1 MAARAIALAGRD
13 RQFGFATE
21 LASIPAFY
29 SLIGL
34 IGLIVFAVGI
44 GILRVLSEPGFE
56 RKPAPHLIRAD
67 TGSHP
72 ENTSMKLTSVCDP
85 CVDRLRTLQW
95 RKGAFTM
102 ALGPQTRRPTL
113 LAAALALVAVV
124 GASPAR
130 ADRCDDIA
138 KELKNQIDGLKIS
151 MNTGNMVYLTH
162 PAAKELSI
170 GCRGRNYS
178 IELYAKGDRKPKP
191 EFLALVG
198 SMAAIVFTVT
208 KDDTTT
214 GSTRCL
220 KRLGILRGDKIV
232 MRYRR
237 LNMEC
242 TRTKTEASIAMTR
255 GKDE

>member
-1 MAARAIALAGRD
+1 
-13 RQFGFATE
+13 
-21 LASIPAFY
+21 
-29 SLIGL
+29 
-34 IGLIVFAVGI
+34 
-44 GILRVLSEPGFE
+44 
-56 RKPAPHLIRAD
+56 
-67 TGSHP
+67 
-72 ENTSMKLTSVCDP
+72 
-85 CVDRLRTLQW
+85 
-95 RKGAFTM
+95 M
-102 ALGPQTRRPTL
+102 ALGPQFRRPTL

-178 IELYAKGDRKPKP
+178 IELYAKGERKPKP